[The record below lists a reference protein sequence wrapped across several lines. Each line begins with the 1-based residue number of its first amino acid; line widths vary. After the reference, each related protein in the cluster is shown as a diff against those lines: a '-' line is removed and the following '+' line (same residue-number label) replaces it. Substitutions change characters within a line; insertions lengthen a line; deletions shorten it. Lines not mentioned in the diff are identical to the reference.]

1 MKGNHLLIQ
10 KLRPF
15 VCLQSCFCL
24 ISILCFT
31 GAIKPLRAQ
40 SNHDTIRVGGIVIGN
55 DTIPH
60 QWLRETIIRE
70 KAPRWLVRE
79 RRNWRKQ
86 EEQMALLRYNVYIV
100 YPYAVAASLILKD
113 VDSVLSSLYSKE
125 AKQQFKRNKENE
137 LNRKFKNELENLTIS
152 QGQILVKL
160 IARETGKPCYQIVR
174 DLKGG
179 FNAGI
184 WQAVAVLFNNNLKNS
199 YDPEGEDQAI
209 EAIVQEILARGHFEA
224 KRS

>member
-1 MKGNHLLIQ
+1 
-10 KLRPF
+10 
-15 VCLQSCFCL
+15 L